1 MAHFTQQL
9 CRVVL
14 IAGLSAGASFA
25 AAEPQAGP
33 SLEAIDVAKVDVF
46 LAAADYRHAVEA
58 CQREIEIYPSVEAYL
73 HLTYVYHSIDAYLQ
87 ALAKADRWNE
97 VEQLYLNLAHHEV
110 QDLVDPP
117 GGLARMAKEM
127 IQTSV
132 RQQGDLSAAMATR
145 LNRTVTEQRWMQQTA
160 WRQARPDDWWSAMPE
175 AWRRPLETS
184 SR

>member
-1 MAHFTQQL
+1 MMATFTQAI
-9 CRVVL
+9 CGAML
-14 IAGLSAGASFA
+14 IASLSTGSVLAAGP
-25 AAEPQAGP
+25 AEPGDQ
-33 SLEAIDVAKVDVF
+33 AIDLTKVGVF
-46 LAAADYRHAVEA
+46 LAAADYRRAVEA
-58 CQREIEIYPSVEAYL
+58 CQREIESHPSVEAYL

-87 ALAKADRWNE
+87 VLAKAERWND

-145 LNRTVTEQRWMQQTA
+145 LNRTVTEQRWAQQTA
-160 WRQARPDDWWSAMPE
+160 WRQARPDDWWSAIPE
-175 AWRRPLETS
+175 AWRHPIET
-184 SR
+184 RMR